1 MIDLDAI
8 RRAIDPKAPPTGDIR
23 CPVHGDK
30 HPSLSIGVGAGDR
43 LLVCCHAGCDQHAVF
58 DEVRRRAGPLLNGH
72 RFASGT
78 DAKIT
83 YAYNDAKGEPIA
95 RVIRTERADGGKD
108 FRQQTPD
115 GQGGWQWKGPKGST
129 PLYRLDELAKA
140 PGAIVIV
147 CEGEKAAEA
156 AQRQLG
162 LGYVATSWMGGVDGV
177 NRADLSP
184 LAGRDVIVWPDAD
197 EPGKKAAAALLARL
211 RPIAK
216 RVRVVRVDD
225 LPAKADAADVS
236 WTAAELEAR
245 VIEPDAAPKPTS
257 VYQLQTVAEI
267 RAQPAL
273 PWLVVDLLPAR
284 GLCVWYG
291 EPGSGKSFLALDL
304 GAHSAT
310 GRRWA
315 SRRTRHAKVVYIALE
330 GQLRDRIEAYKDHHG
345 LDDDDL
351 ADLLVLQRQQVDLL
365 TEGTAEQLAADVRAA
380 LGDCSG
386 PVVVIVDTLAR
397 AMPGGNE
404 NASEDMGAVIAACGV
419 IERELSALV
428 ILVHH
433 AGKDSTRGAR
443 GWSGLR
449 GAADAEVLIER
460 DGDNRRATFAKV
472 KDGQDGVA
480 VEFRLEAV
488 DLGPRSDVDPQAE
501 PDERRTSCVA
511 VLTDTDAKPK
521 VKTQALGKNQRLLLT
536 ALRQSGPMT
545 RHEAHDFMAKAG
557 VPKRSRYDAI
567 DGLLLAGLIVD
578 SVVGLRVVE

>member
-1 MIDLDAI
+1 VIDLQAI
-8 RRAIDPKAPPTGDIR
+8 RLAVDPKAPQTGPIH
-23 CPVHGDK
+23 CPVHGDT
-30 HPSLSIGVGAGDR
+30 HPSLSMSVGAGDR
-43 LLVCCHAGCDQHAVF
+43 LLVCCHAGCEQGAVF

-72 RFASGT
+72 RFATGT
-78 DAKIT
+78 DANIT
-83 YAYNDAKGEPIA
+83 YVYRDAKGEPIA

-147 CEGEKAAEA
+147 CEGEKAADA
-156 AQRQLG
+156 AQRRLG
-162 LGYVATSWMGGVDGV
+162 VGYVATSWMGGVAGV

-197 EPGKKAAAALLARL
+197 APGAKAATALVARL
-211 RPIAK
+211 RPTAK

-245 VIEPDAAPKPTS
+245 VIEPEAAPRPTR
-257 VYQLQTVAEI
+257 VYHLQSVAEI
-267 RAQPAL
+267 RAQPL
-273 PWLVVDLLPAR
+273 PPWLLVDLLPAR

-310 GRRWA
+310 GSRWA
-315 SRRTRHAKVVYIALE
+315 NRRTRHAKVVYIALE
-330 GQLRDRIEAYKDHHG
+330 GQLRDRIEAYKEHHG
-345 LDDDDL
+345 LDDSDL

-380 LGDCSG
+380 LGDYSG
-386 PVVVIVDTLAR
+386 PVAVIVDTLAR

-419 IERELSALV
+419 IERELGALV

-460 DGDNRRATFAKV
+460 DGDCRRATFAKV

-511 VLTDTDAKPK
+511 VLTDADAKPRTPEK
-521 VKTQALGKNQRLLLT
+521 PLGKNQRLLLT
-536 ALRQSGPMT
+536 ALRTSGPWM
-545 RHEAHDFMAKAG
+545 RKQCHDFMQAAG
-557 VPKRSRYDAI
+557 VPKNRRYEAI
-567 DGLLLAGLIVD
+567 DSLLAAGVIEDTVT
-578 SVVGLRVVE
+578 GLRAKT

>member
-1 MIDLDAI
+1 
-8 RRAIDPKAPPTGDIR
+8 
-23 CPVHGDK
+23 
-30 HPSLSIGVGAGDR
+30 
-43 LLVCCHAGCDQHAVF
+43 
-58 DEVRRRAGPLLNGH
+58 
-72 RFASGT
+72 
-78 DAKIT
+78 
-83 YAYNDAKGEPIA
+83 
-95 RVIRTERADGGKD
+95 
-108 FRQQTPD
+108 
-115 GQGGWQWKGPKGST
+115 
-129 PLYRLDELAKA
+129 
-140 PGAIVIV
+140 
-147 CEGEKAAEA
+147 
-156 AQRQLG
+156 
-162 LGYVATSWMGGVDGV
+162 
-177 NRADLSP
+177 
-184 LAGRDVIVWPDAD
+184 
-197 EPGKKAAAALLARL
+197 
-211 RPIAK
+211 
-216 RVRVVRVDD
+216 
-225 LPAKADAADVS
+225 VS